1 MNATLARRASGQSH
15 LWWLLPL
22 TIVYLLFELA
32 FSARLLDIAGGL
44 STLEELDAIEFA
56 GKTLSGCALAL
67 FLVGSPILPMAH
79 RREWSRWKT
88 LVVVG
93 IATALS
99 ISFAH
104 AIEQAIIDSLVDRS
118 SGVERRVAVLTS
130 SLRGAVLEG
139 VVELADL
146 ELTLETAETPEG
158 KAMIALLPLMA
169 AQASN
174 LDERLGRYM
183 PDILREH
190 LQWQFG
196 PERFHNEIY
205 RPSLIALERA
215 FVGFGDTMK
224 LGFDGFLKL
233 PPIQRQWREAMQV
246 EFDDFEIAYAYDASE
261 IRKQVYQP
269 LLDRRVR
276 AELSKLG
283 APPQDYADGGA
294 LEEIGRQA
302 REGVIVPPLA
312 LAFSLIGGVTHIGKT
327 IVYLLMAVSVPLF
340 ARLAVMT
347 SIVAAAL
354 WLPFHWADP
363 ITASPTFASLHRQ
376 TETKLGP
383 VGATALLWVIR
394 LEGKVYPLNDAI
406 RHKLMRGITFG
417 G

>member
-1 MNATLARRASGQSH
+1 MNATRARRASGRSH

-44 STLEELDAIEFA
+44 STRDELDAIEFT

-67 FLVGSPILPMAH
+67 VLIGSPILPMA
-79 RREWSRWKT
+79 RRRGWSGWKT
-88 LVVVG
+88 IAVAVVVTG
-93 IATALS
+93 LS
-99 ISFAH
+99 ISVAH
-104 AIEQAIIDSLVDRS
+104 VVEQAIIDNLVDRS
-118 SGVERRVAVLTS
+118 SGAERRVAVLTS

-146 ELTLETAETPEG
+146 ELTLATAETPEG

-174 LDERLGRYM
+174 LDERLGRHM

-196 PERFHNEIY
+196 PERFHNEVY

-215 FVGFGDTMK
+215 FVDFGDTMN
-224 LGFDGFLKL
+224 LGFDGFLRL
-233 PPIQRQWREAMQV
+233 PPIQRRWRATMHI

-261 IRKQVYQP
+261 IRRRVYQP

-276 AELSKLG
+276 AELAKL
-283 APPQDYADGGA
+283 AASPEEYADGGA
-294 LEEIGRQA
+294 LAKIGRQA

-327 IVYLLMAVSVPLF
+327 IVYLLMSVSVPLF
-340 ARLAVMT
+340 ARRVVLT

-354 WLPFHWADP
+354 WLPFQWVDP
-363 ITASPTFASLHRQ
+363 ITSSPTFASLHRQ
-376 TETKLGP
+376 TEAKLGP
-383 VGATALLWVIR
+383 MGATVLLWVIR

-406 RHKLMRGITFG
+406 RQKLLRGITFG